1 MFQIYHQ
8 YQGKEGSLKFS
19 KATPNLSF
27 QGKTQGL
34 AMKYVSS
41 GEEIYQVQGKFLSVR
56 SGHFVLFRENVPYRA
71 KSSDKAIS
79 TEGMCMDLYTAGLN
93 ASEDEIYRSQLL
105 FDLPYPIWDASGER
119 PIPYNEGQVSFTL
132 GQISSRLESF
142 ISQVIG
148 MESVLSSHSKNIDTQ
163 RRLAVILVKADAFIR
178 GHFREKIRLDV
189 LAQQVGLSKF
199 HLLRL
204 FKECMG
210 YSPQEAQIHLRM
222 EEAKKLLLETRSITS
237 IALELGYHDAAA
249 FSNQFRKFY
258 QMSPREF
265 RLDVS

>member
-1 MFQIYHQ
+1 
-8 YQGKEGSLKFS
+8 
-19 KATPNLSF
+19 
-27 QGKTQGL
+27 
-34 AMKYVSS
+34 MKYVSS
-41 GEEIYQVQGKFLSVR
+41 GEEIYQVQGKFLPVR
-56 SGHFVLFRENVPYRA
+56 SGHFVLFRENVAYKA
-71 KSSDKAIS
+71 QSSDKAIS

-93 ASEDEIYRSQLL
+93 ASEDEIYRSHLL
-105 FDLPYPIWDASGER
+105 FDLPYPIWGTSGER
-119 PIPYNEGQVSFTL
+119 SIPYNEDQIPFTL
-132 GQISSRLESF
+132 GKMSSSLESF

-148 MESVLSSHSKNIDTQ
+148 MESVLSCHSKNVDTQ
-163 RRLAVILVKADAFIR
+163 RRLAVILMKADIYIKE
-178 GHFREKIRLDV
+178 HFREKIRLDV

-222 EEAKKLLLETRSITS
+222 EEARKLLMEPRSITS

-258 QMSPREF
+258 QMSPRTF
-265 RLDVS
+265 RLDAS